1 MRLVSALVLA
11 GVVSFTA
18 HGIGQD
24 SARDVLQRA
33 VDAAGGVE
41 NLQRAKV
48 LAWHGKATIY
58 AGADQRIDI
67 EGEWRVEPP
76 DRALA
81 ETYLADKGPSTTR
94 TLGIDNGRGFTRIG
108 GKEQPMDPGMLSNER
123 DQFYLYE
130 LFRLQPLLGPEYSLT
145 SLAVTDGQQGLRVS
159 RYGRRDVEL
168 YFDASNRLAR
178 AKTTVFDPMQKIEVP
193 EELRLSGTVE
203 AGGIKWPQRMQ
214 VFQSGRL
221 FFEVEISN
229 FRILPA
235 YE

>member
-1 MRLVSALVLA
+1 MRLVTALVLA
-11 GVVSFTA
+11 GVTTFATHLVQ
-18 HGIGQD
+18 QD

-33 VDAAGGVE
+33 VSAAGGAE
-41 NLQRAKV
+41 NLQRARV

-58 AGADQRIDI
+58 ASADQRINI

-108 GKEQPMDPGMLSNER
+108 GKEQPMDPAMFSNER

-130 LFRLQPLLGPEYSLT
+130 LFRLVPLLGSEYTVT
-145 SLAVTDGQQGLRVS
+145 SLPVADGQQGLRVS
-159 RYGRRDVEL
+159 RSGRRDVEL

-178 AKTTVFDPMQKIEVP
+178 AKTTVFDPAQKVDVP
-193 EELRLSGTVE
+193 EELQLTGTVE

-214 VFQSGRL
+214 IFQSGRL
-221 FFEVEISN
+221 FFEVELSN

-235 YE
+235 FE